1 MLHVNMAQPHYGKIA
16 LKGWK
21 KIMFFGIVAMV
32 AAAGL
37 SFLET
42 LKYSSQIRMLI
53 IQPAALNVDPY
64 TAIRSAEQIGNNLA
78 QVVYTT
84 DFFQKV
90 TGASNASFVIDP
102 TYFPDNDAKRRK
114 KWIQTVSVKV
124 ENGTGLLNITVYHP
138 NKEQATSIARAIAYV
153 MTTEGANYV
162 GGTALQI
169 RLVDEPL
176 VSRFPVKPN
185 IPVNGFTGLILGA
198 LFGIAYVILTDKSRK
213 YLVEHPPTFV

>member
-1 MLHVNMAQPHYGKIA
+1 MPQTNFGKIA
-16 LKGWK
+16 IKGWK
-21 KIMFFGIVAMV
+21 KAFFFGLVAM
-32 AAAGL
+32 AAAVGL
-37 SFLET
+37 SLIQP
-42 LKYSSQIRMLI
+42 LKYSSSVRMLI
-53 IQPAALNVDPY
+53 IQPANYNVDPY

-84 DFFQKV
+84 DFYNKV
-90 TGASNASFVIDP
+90 MSAGSAKFSIDP
-102 TYFPDNDAKRRK
+102 TYFPDNDARRRK
-114 KWIQTVSVKV
+114 LWSQIVSVKV

-138 NKEQATSIARAIAYV
+138 DKDQATQIAQAIAYV
-153 MTTEGANYV
+153 MTAEGANYV

-185 IPVNGFTGLILGA
+185 LAVNGFTGLLLGA
-198 LFGIAYVILTDKSRK
+198 LFGIAYAILTDKSRK

>member
-1 MLHVNMAQPHYGKIA
+1 MAEPNYGKIV

-21 KIMFFGIVAMV
+21 KIAFFAAVAMSAAV
-32 AAAGL
+32 AL
-37 SFLET
+37 SFVQP
-42 LKYSSQIRMLI
+42 LKYSSSVRMLI
-53 IQPAALNVDPY
+53 IQPSSLNVDPY
-64 TAIRSAEQIGNNLA
+64 TAVRSSEQVGNNLA

-84 DFFQKV
+84 DFYRKV
-90 TGASNASFVIDP
+90 MDIGSAKLSIDP

-114 KWIQTVSVKV
+114 LWSQMVSVKV

-138 NKEQATSIARAIAYV
+138 NKDQATQVAQSIAYV
-153 MTTEGANYV
+153 MTTEGATYV

-185 IPVNGFTGLILGA
+185 IPVNGITGLILGG
-198 LFGIAYVILTDKSRK
+198 LFGVLYVILTDKSRK

>member
-1 MLHVNMAQPHYGKIA
+1 MAQPHYGKIA
-16 LKGWK
+16 LKGWR
-21 KIMFFGIVAMV
+21 KIVFFGIVAMLV
-32 AAAGL
+32 ATGL
-37 SFLET
+37 SFLEP
-42 LKYSSQIRMLI
+42 LKYSSSIRMLI

-84 DFFQKV
+84 DFFTKV
-90 TGASNASFVIDP
+90 TNAPNFTIDP

-114 KWIQTVSVKV
+114 LWGQMVSVKV
-124 ENGTGLLNITVYHP
+124 ENGTGLLNITVYHT
-138 NKEQATSIARAIAYV
+138 NKDQATQIAQAIAYV
-153 MTTEGANYV
+153 MTTDGANYV

-169 RLVDEPL
+169 KLVDEPL

-185 IPVNGFTGLILGA
+185 IPINAFTGLALGA
-198 LFGIAYVILTDKSRK
+198 LFGVLYVILTDKSRK

>member
-1 MLHVNMAQPHYGKIA
+1 MPQPNYGKIA

-21 KIMFFGIVAMV
+21 KIIFFGAVAML

-37 SFLET
+37 SFVQP
-42 LKYSSQIRMLI
+42 LKYSSSVRMLI
-53 IQPAALNVDPY
+53 IQPSSLNVDPY
-64 TAIRSAEQIGNNLA
+64 TAVRSSEQIGNNLA

-84 DFFQKV
+84 DFYRKV
-90 TGASNASFVIDP
+90 MDVGSAKLDIDP
-102 TYFPDNDAKRRK
+102 TYFPDNDAKRRRLWGK
-114 KWIQTVSVKV
+114 MVSVKV

-138 NKEQATSIARAIAYV
+138 NKEQATQVAQAIAYV

-185 IPVNGFTGLILGA
+185 IPVNGMTGLVLGA
-198 LFGIAYVILTDKSRK
+198 LFGILYVILTDKSRK

>member
-1 MLHVNMAQPHYGKIA
+1 MSQPNYGKIA
-16 LKGWK
+16 VKGWK
-21 KIMFFGIVAMV
+21 KILFFGIVAMFLAV
-32 AAAGL
+32 GL
-37 SFLET
+37 SLLET
-42 LKYSSQIRMLI
+42 LKYSSQVRMLI

-78 QVVYTT
+78 EVVYTT
-84 DFFQKV
+84 DFFNKV
-90 TGASNASFVIDP
+90 TNAPNFGIDP
-102 TYFPDNDAKRRK
+102 AYFPDNDAKRRK
-114 KWIQTVSVKV
+114 LWSQTVSVKV

-138 NKEQATSIARAIAYV
+138 DKEQATAIAQAIAYV

-185 IPVNGFTGLILGA
+185 IPVNAFTGLALGM
-198 LFGIAYVILTDKSRK
+198 LFGVVYVITTDKSRK

>member
-1 MLHVNMAQPHYGKIA
+1 MPQPHFGRIA
-16 LKGWK
+16 LKGAK
-21 KIMFFGIVAMV
+21 KIFLFGVIAMIVAV
-32 AAAGL
+32 GL
-37 SFLET
+37 SFT
-42 LKYSSQIRMLI
+42 QKLKYSSTVRMLI
-53 IQPAALNVDPY
+53 IQPSSLNVDPY

-84 DFFQKV
+84 DFFAKV
-90 TGASNASFVIDP
+90 TNVSNFAIDP

-114 KWIQTVSVKV
+114 LWSQTISVRV

-138 NKEQATSIARAIAYV
+138 DKEQATSIAQAIAYV

-169 RLVDEPL
+169 RLVDAPL

-185 IPVNGFTGLILGA
+185 IPVNGFTGLVLGA
-198 LFGIAYVILTDKSRK
+198 LFGAVYVILTDKSRK
-213 YLVEHPPTFV
+213 YLVEHPPDFA

>member
-1 MLHVNMAQPHYGKIA
+1 
-16 LKGWK
+16 
-21 KIMFFGIVAMV
+21 MFFGIVAML

-37 SFLET
+37 SFIEP
-42 LKYSSQIRMLI
+42 LKYSSEIRMLI

-84 DFFQKV
+84 DFYQKV
-90 TGASNASFVIDP
+90 INASNSNFAIDP

-114 KWIQTVSVKV
+114 LWSQMVSVKV

-138 NKEQATSIARAIAYV
+138 NKEQATAIAQAIAYV

-185 IPVNGFTGLILGA
+185 IPVNGFTGLALGA
-198 LFGIAYVILTDKSRK
+198 LFGVVYVILTDKSRK

>member
-1 MLHVNMAQPHYGKIA
+1 MAQVHYGKIV
-16 LKGWK
+16 LKNWK
-21 KIMFFGIVAMV
+21 RVLFFGLVAMV
-32 AAAGL
+32 AAIGL
-37 SFLET
+37 SLLQP
-42 LKYSSQIRMLI
+42 LKYSSSVRMLI
-53 IQPAALNVDPY
+53 IQPGNYNVDPY

-84 DFFQKV
+84 DFYSKV
-90 TGASNASFVIDP
+90 MDAGGAKYSIDP

-114 KWIQTVSVKV
+114 LWSQMVSVKV

-138 NKEQATSIARAIAYV
+138 DKDQATQIAQSIAYV
-153 MTTEGANYV
+153 MTNQGANYV

-185 IPVNGFTGLILGA
+185 LAVNGFTGLLLGA
-198 LFGIAYVILTDKSRK
+198 LFGIAYAIITDKSRK
-213 YLVEHPPTFV
+213 FLVEHPPTFV

>member
-1 MLHVNMAQPHYGKIA
+1 M
-16 LKGWK
+16 KGWRRVV
-21 KIMFFGIVAMV
+21 FFGVIAMLV
-32 AAAGL
+32 VTGL

-42 LKYSSQIRMLI
+42 LKYSSTVRMLI

-84 DFFQKV
+84 DFYAKV
-90 TGASNASFVIDP
+90 MGAPNFAIDP

-114 KWIQTVSVKV
+114 LWSQMVSVKV

-138 NKEQATSIARAIAYV
+138 NKDQATAVAQAIAYV
-153 MTTEGANYV
+153 MTTDGANYV

-169 RLVDEPL
+169 KLVDEPL

-185 IPVNGFTGLILGA
+185 LLVNAFTGLALGA
-198 LFGIAYVILTDKSRK
+198 LLGVAYVILTDKSRK
-213 YLVEHPPTFV
+213 YLIEHPPTFV